1 MIWAKQL
8 QPVWSPWT
16 CNLRNHMKTW
26 KATPPSLHV
35 ELDAPKLFLM
45 IIPPLSSVLAWYKLV
60 NLQTMWNFL
69 PGRQYK
75 QEYNDTDNAIREKA
89 ETTFLC
95 IPRTGHS
102 FWGDYT
108 SSPLDTESEEP
119 WKSTY
124 LETALFPPFSILC
137 TVPQFSITIIL
148 NKYCTDRFY
157 VNWLSILLEP
167 NWMASIK
174 DRKVWSQT
182 FWG

>member
-124 LETALFPPFSILC
+124 LETALFPPF
-137 TVPQFSITIIL
+137 P
-148 NKYCTDRFY
+148 FY
-157 VNWLSILLEP
+157 VLYLNFPLQLFSTSIAQTDS
-167 NWMASIK
+167 MSIGC
-174 DRKVWSQT
+174 QF
-182 FWG
+182 FWN